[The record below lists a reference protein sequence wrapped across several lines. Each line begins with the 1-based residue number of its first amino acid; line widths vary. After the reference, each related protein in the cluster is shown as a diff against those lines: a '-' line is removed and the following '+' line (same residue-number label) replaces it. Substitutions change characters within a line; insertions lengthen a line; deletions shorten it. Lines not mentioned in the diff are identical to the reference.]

1 MSHYKKLYN
10 KMKNNPRYIRFQSID
25 KLLTKKGG
33 FIRRNPVSGSG
44 HYTYSHPD
52 LVDIITIPKD
62 KPIKPI
68 YIKKALEAFDIVK
81 EDF

>member
-1 MSHYKKLYN
+1 MVSYMVSNNTIAIQKLG
-10 KMKNNPRYIRFQSID
+10 D
-25 KLLTKKGG
+25 KRGG
-33 FIRRNPVSGSG
+33 FIRRNPGSGSS

-68 YIKKALEAFDIVK
+68 YIKKALEAFDIVRK
-81 EDF
+81 DF